1 MTSGDSSLFIFALV
15 DCVALIGI
23 SVFNLINLSDLEC
36 DYINAAN
43 CCAKLNKIVL
53 PELIFHGVVTLGML
67 YNWHAILFL
76 LLLLPFLYLLNRFVS
91 VPVGNIGYY
100 DPTQI
105 HNRTFL
111 KLSIRE
117 TMVKLFFYIGFFFVS
132 MYSLVYSLIT
142 WSMPNSMP
150 NSMPLHVY
158 SKKISLSIYFEIVII
173 FTASSS
179 LVPVL

>member
-1 MTSGDSSLFIFALV
+1 MQFSSWPTFQKMTSGDSSLFIFALV

-76 LLLLPFLYLLNRFVS
+76 QIVEKHFC
-91 VPVGNIGYY
+91 VG
-100 DPTQI
+100 
-105 HNRTFL
+105 FL
-111 KLSIRE
+111 KNPQLFD
-117 TMVKLFFYIGFFFVS
+117 FFYFSTVFHSFYYHFS
-132 MYSLVYSLIT
+132 TY
-142 WSMPNSMP
+142 W
-150 NSMPLHVY
+150 
-158 SKKISLSIYFEIVII
+158 
-173 FTASSS
+173 TASYQSQLAIS
-179 LVPVL
+179 DITVVIAFLNKSAQILIFLS